1 MTARTATTMVA
12 SACLA
17 VSMTASVLLLH
28 RIDQLHPKRVVDDA
42 LYVSSPKF
50 VKHASLGFGGLMA
63 CIYWTRTVQYFGDRH
78 LQGETSYNELA
89 PLLEIT
95 TALDPQMLP
104 AYQFGASFLAPP
116 PPNGAGQPER
126 AIQLMKY
133 GIAHNP
139 DDWHLYYDLGF
150 VYYIELRDYKDA
162 AEAFDRGSKLP
173 NAHPF
178 LKILAGRM
186 AEQAGDFTTARMLWS
201 ATFESSRQTNIRH
214 NALEHL
220 RAIQVD
226 EDITNLQAAVTRFGQ
241 RTGHLPTSMQELA
254 SAERL
259 PGFPVD
265 PDGQPYILDAGGHVL
280 VQNPDDFPFIT
291 KGTPP
296 GSEPSAT
303 KSHEN
308 R

>member
-1 MTARTATTMVA
+1 MTARTTTTVIA

-28 RIDQLHPKRVVDDA
+28 RIDQLHPPKVVDDA
-42 LYVSSPKF
+42 LYISSPKF
-50 VKHASLGFGGLMA
+50 VKRASLGFSGLMA
-63 CIYWTRTVQYFGDRH
+63 CIYWTRAVQYFGEQHMR
-78 LQGETSYNELA
+78 GGSSYKELA
-89 PLLEIT
+89 PLLEVSA
-95 TALDPQMLP
+95 ALDPQMLP

-116 PPNGAGQPER
+116 PPNGAGQPDR
-126 AIQLMKY
+126 AVQLMKY

-139 DDWHLYYDLGF
+139 DDWHLYYNLGF
-150 VYYIELRDYKDA
+150 VYYLELHDYKDA

-186 AEQAGDFTTARMLWS
+186 AEQAGDFTTARILWS
-201 ATFESSRQTNIRH
+201 ATFETSRQTNVRH

-226 EDITNLQAAVTRFGQ
+226 EDVTNLQVAVTRFGH
-241 RTGHLPTSMQELA
+241 RTGRLPASMQELA
-254 SAERL
+254 AAESL

-265 PDGQPYILDAGGHVL
+265 PDGQPYILGADGRVL

-291 KGTPP
+291 MGTPT
-296 GSEPSAT
+296 GSKPTPT

-308 R
+308 P

>member
-265 PDGQPYILDAGGHVL
+265 PDGQPYILDAEGHVL